1 MDRCGGHLQSDAI
14 LHWTNPKENHM
25 KLTTT
30 TRAQNVLVK
39 APILKLSLNA
49 DQAAAL
55 VAVLAGNEAE
65 IAVAVTAALTPAA

>member
-1 MDRCGGHLQSDAI
+1 
-14 LHWTNPKENHM
+14 M